1 MINSFN
7 LFLKQIRSSFV
18 LFQTTTMKSFLFSL
32 LFISCSI
39 LSFAQTNVS
48 GGIYQNTTWSLSGS
62 PYIVNSSVVVFPGKT
77 LTIEPG
83 VEIQINNQNNTNI
96 YIETRGTINCIGTDA
111 QPITVRA
118 LYDTLNTVAWQGF
131 VCTSSQGGILN
142 ADRIEI
148 SNAYFPLSYETIPT
162 TLSYTN
168 CKFTRCFQAV
178 TVGTNLNL
186 SGCEFIDNE
195 VGVYGWANFNINNC
209 LFQDNT
215 TSLYIYA
222 SAFAMSN
229 CSFIDN
235 QIGSS
240 FLSNAVDSIVI
251 SNCEFLNNG
260 LAINYPNNGRVEYC
274 LFSDNDAA
282 IQQAY
287 YCEILNNIFSY
298 NELAI
303 EACVDANIHNNQ
315 INNNVGGLLIS
326 NVASVQ
332 DSPSIYNNEICGN
345 VNYNVD
351 NNTNMNYS
359 LFSNCFCDLDSAQIE
374 AYLIDGYDDITKGLI
389 NYQIYD
395 SSCTVLLGNVVKFG
409 AGAGLEENAFDFSF
423 ENPVHHNLQLL
434 GAAAV
439 QQIVLQ
445 NTSGQSFNFSAIAHN
460 SFDLSRLAPGYYFI
474 VKLDEHSVSKALV
487 KY

>member
-1 MINSFN
+1 MNHKTIC
-7 LFLKQIRSSFV
+7 
-18 LFQTTTMKSFLFSL
+18 MKIVISTIVFT
-32 LFISCSI
+32 FISI
-39 LSFAQTNVS
+39 FTFAQTNVS
-48 GGIYQNTTWSLSGS
+48 GGIYQNTTWTLSGS
-62 PYIVNSSVVVFPGKT
+62 PYVVNSSIVVFPGKT

-83 VEIQINNQNNTNI
+83 VEIQINNQNNSNI

-111 QPITVRA
+111 QPIKIHA

-131 VCTSSQGGILN
+131 VCTSSQGGVLN

-148 SNAYFPLSYETIPT
+148 SNAYFPLSYETIPA

-168 CKFTRCFQAV
+168 SKFIRCFQAV

-209 LFQDNT
+209 LFKDNT

-235 QIGSS
+235 QIGAS
-240 FLSNAVDSIVI
+240 FLANAVDSIVI
-251 SNCEFLNNG
+251 ANCEFLNNG
-260 LAINYPNNGRVEYC
+260 LALNYPNNGRVENC
-274 LFSDNDAA
+274 EFSDNGTAVQAA
-282 IQQAY
+282 Y
-287 YCEILNNIFSY
+287 NCEIQNNTFFY
-298 NELAI
+298 NILAI
-303 EACVDANIHNNQ
+303 EATVDANIHNNQ
-315 INNNVGGLLIS
+315 INNNAEGIIIS
-326 NVASVQ
+326 NVTSIQ
-332 DSPSIYNNEICGN
+332 DSPSIYDNEICGN
-345 VNYNVD
+345 TYYNVN

-409 AGAGLEENAFDFSF
+409 AGVGLEENAFDFSF
-423 ENPVHHNLQLL
+423 ENPVQHDLQLL
-434 GAAAV
+434 GYPEV
-439 QQIVLQ
+439 KQLVLQ
-445 NTSGQSFNFSAIAHN
+445 NTSGQTFYFTSSTYNT
-460 SFDLSRLAPGYYFI
+460 FDLSRLAPGYYFI
-474 VKLDEHSVSKALV
+474 VKLDQQGVSKALV

>member
-1 MINSFN
+1 
-7 LFLKQIRSSFV
+7 
-18 LFQTTTMKSFLFSL
+18 MKIVISTIVFT
-32 LFISCSI
+32 FISI
-39 LSFAQTNVS
+39 FTFAQTNVS
-48 GGIYQNTTWSLSGS
+48 GGIYQNTTWTLSGS
-62 PYIVNSSVVVFPGKT
+62 PYVVNSSIVVFPGKT

-83 VEIQINNQNNTNI
+83 VEIQINNQNNSNI

-111 QPITVRA
+111 QPIKIHA

-131 VCTSSQGGILN
+131 VCTSSQGGVLN

-148 SNAYFPLSYETIPT
+148 SNAYFPLSYETIPA

-168 CKFTRCFQAV
+168 SKFIRCFQAV

-209 LFQDNT
+209 LFKDNT

-235 QIGSS
+235 QIGAS

-260 LAINYPNNGRVEYC
+260 LALNYPNNGRVENC
-274 LFSDNDAA
+274 EFSDNGTAVQAA
-282 IQQAY
+282 Y
-287 YCEILNNIFSY
+287 DCEIKNNTFFY
-298 NELAI
+298 NILAI
-303 EACVDANIHNNQ
+303 EATVDANIHNNQ
-315 INNNVGGLLIS
+315 INNNAEGIIIS
-326 NVASVQ
+326 NVTSIQ
-332 DSPSIYNNEICGN
+332 DSPSIYENEICGN
-345 VNYNVD
+345 TYYNVN

-409 AGAGLEENAFDFSF
+409 AGVGLEENAFDFSF
-423 ENPVHHNLQLL
+423 ENPVQHDLQLL
-434 GAAAV
+434 GYPEV
-439 QQIVLQ
+439 KQIVLQ
-445 NTSGQSFNFSAIAHN
+445 NTSGQTFYFTSSTYNT
-460 SFDLSRLAPGYYFI
+460 FDLSRLAPGYYFI
-474 VKLDEHSVSKALV
+474 VKLDQQGVSKALV

>member
-1 MINSFN
+1 M
-7 LFLKQIRSSFV
+7 LFG
-18 LFQTTTMKSFLFSL
+18 L
-32 LFISCSI
+32 LFTFCSL

-48 GGIYQNTTWSLSGS
+48 GGIYQNTTWTLSGS
-62 PYIVNSSVVVFPGKT
+62 PYIVNSSIVVFPGKT
-77 LTIEPG
+77 LTIQPG

-111 QPITVRA
+111 QPIKIHA

-131 VCTSSQGGILN
+131 VCTSSQGGVLN
-142 ADRIEI
+142 ADRVEI
-148 SNAYFPLSYETIPT
+148 SNAYFPFSYETIPA

-168 CKFTRCFQAV
+168 SKFIRCFQAV

-209 LFQDNT
+209 LFKDNT

-229 CSFIDN
+229 SSFVDN
-235 QIGSS
+235 QIGAS

-251 SNCEFLNNG
+251 SACEFLNNG
-260 LAINYPNNGRVEYC
+260 LAINYPNNGRIENCV
-274 LFSDNDAA
+274 FSDNGAA
-282 IQQAY
+282 IQAAY
-287 YCEILNNIFSY
+287 YCEILNNEFFY

-303 EACVDANIHNNQ
+303 EASVDADIHNNQ
-315 INNNVGGLLIS
+315 INNNMGGLLIS
-326 NVASVQ
+326 NVSSAQ
-332 DSPSIYNNEICGN
+332 DSPAIYDNEICGN
-345 VNYNVD
+345 INYNVN

-374 AYLIDGYDDITKGLI
+374 AYLIDGYDDIIKGLI

-409 AGAGLEENAFDFSF
+409 PGAGLDELSNSLQF
-423 ENPVHHNLQLL
+423 ENPVNNILVLL
-434 GAAAV
+434 GTNTISTI
-439 QQIVLQ
+439 QIQ
-445 NTSGQSFNFSAIAHN
+445 
-460 SFDLSRLAPGYYFI
+460 DLSGKTYTFTTNGANAFDVSSLAPGYYFLVSQDAKKMSEAF
-474 VKLDEHSVSKALV
+474 VKL
-487 KY
+487 

>member
-1 MINSFN
+1 
-7 LFLKQIRSSFV
+7 
-18 LFQTTTMKSFLFSL
+18 MKIV
-32 LFISCSI
+32 ISTIIFTLISI
-39 LSFAQTNVS
+39 FTFAQTNVS

-62 PYIVNSSVVVFPGKT
+62 PYIVNSSIVVFPGKT

-83 VEIQINNQNNTNI
+83 VEIQINNQNNSNI
-96 YIETRGTINCIGTDA
+96 YIETRGTINCVGTDA
-111 QPITVRA
+111 QPIKIHA
-118 LYDTLNTVAWQGF
+118 LYDTLSTVAWQGF
-131 VCTSSQGGILN
+131 VCTSSQGGVLN

-148 SNAYFPLSYETIPT
+148 ANAYFPLSYETIPA

-168 CKFTRCFQAV
+168 SKFIRCFQAV

-209 LFQDNT
+209 LFKDNT

-235 QIGSS
+235 QIGAS
-240 FLSNAVDSIVI
+240 FLANAVDSIVI
-251 SNCEFLNNG
+251 ANCEFLNNG
-260 LAINYPNNGRVEYC
+260 LALNYPNNGRVENC
-274 LFSDNDAA
+274 EFSDNGTAVQAA
-282 IQQAY
+282 Y
-287 YCEILNNIFSY
+287 NCEIQNNTFFY
-298 NELAI
+298 NILAI
-303 EACVDANIHNNQ
+303 EATVDANIHNNQ
-315 INNNVGGLLIS
+315 INNNAEGIIIS
-326 NVASVQ
+326 NVTSIQ
-332 DSPSIYNNEICGN
+332 DSPSIYDNEICGN
-345 VNYNVD
+345 TYYNVN

-409 AGAGLEENAFDFSF
+409 AGVGLEENAFDFSF
-423 ENPVHHNLQLL
+423 ENPVQHDLQLL
-434 GAAAV
+434 GYPEV
-439 QQIVLQ
+439 KQIVLQ
-445 NTSGQSFNFSAIAHN
+445 NTSGQTFYFTSSTYNT
-460 SFDLSRLAPGYYFI
+460 FDLSRLAPGYYFI
-474 VKLDEHSVSKALV
+474 VKLDQQGVSKALV

>member
-1 MINSFN
+1 
-7 LFLKQIRSSFV
+7 
-18 LFQTTTMKSFLFSL
+18 MKIVISTIVFT
-32 LFISCSI
+32 FISI
-39 LSFAQTNVS
+39 FTFAQTNVS
-48 GGIYQNTTWSLSGS
+48 GGIYQNTTWTLSGS
-62 PYIVNSSVVVFPGKT
+62 PYVVNSSIVVFPGKT

-83 VEIQINNQNNTNI
+83 VEIQINNQNNSNI

-111 QPITVRA
+111 QPIKIHA
-118 LYDTLNTVAWQGF
+118 LYDTLSTVAWQGF
-131 VCTSSQGGILN
+131 VCTSSQGGVLN

-148 SNAYFPLSYETIPT
+148 SNAYFPLSYETIPA

-168 CKFTRCFQAV
+168 SKFIRCFQAV

-209 LFQDNT
+209 LFKDNT

-235 QIGSS
+235 QIGAS
-240 FLSNAVDSIVI
+240 FLANAVDSIVI
-251 SNCEFLNNG
+251 ANCEFLNNG
-260 LAINYPNNGRVEYC
+260 LALNYPNNGRVENC
-274 LFSDNDAA
+274 EFSDNGTAVQAA
-282 IQQAY
+282 Y
-287 YCEILNNIFSY
+287 NCEIQNNTFFY
-298 NELAI
+298 NILAI
-303 EACVDANIHNNQ
+303 EATVDANIHNNQ
-315 INNNVGGLLIS
+315 INNNAEGIIIS
-326 NVASVQ
+326 NVTSIQ
-332 DSPSIYNNEICGN
+332 DSPSIYDNEICGN
-345 VNYNVD
+345 TYYNVN

-409 AGAGLEENAFDFSF
+409 AGVGLEENAFDFSF
-423 ENPVHHNLQLL
+423 ENPVQHDLQLL
-434 GAAAV
+434 GYPEV
-439 QQIVLQ
+439 KQLVLQ
-445 NTSGQSFNFSAIAHN
+445 NTSGQTFYFTSSTYNT
-460 SFDLSRLAPGYYFI
+460 FDLSRLAPGYYFI
-474 VKLDEHSVSKALV
+474 VKLDQQGVSKALV

>member
-1 MINSFN
+1 MNHKTIC
-7 LFLKQIRSSFV
+7 
-18 LFQTTTMKSFLFSL
+18 MKIIISTIVFT
-32 LFISCSI
+32 FISI
-39 LSFAQTNVS
+39 FTFAQTNVS
-48 GGIYQNTTWSLSGS
+48 GGIYQNTTWTLSGS
-62 PYIVNSSVVVFPGKT
+62 PYVVNSSIVVFPGKT

-83 VEIQINNQNNTNI
+83 VEIQINNQNNSNI
-96 YIETRGTINCIGTDA
+96 YIETRGTINCVGTDA
-111 QPITVRA
+111 QPIKIHA
-118 LYDTLNTVAWQGF
+118 LYDTLSTVAWQGF
-131 VCTSSQGGILN
+131 VCTSSQGGVLN

-148 SNAYFPLSYETIPT
+148 SNAYFPLSYETIPA

-168 CKFTRCFQAV
+168 SKFIRCFQAV

-209 LFQDNT
+209 LFKDNT

-235 QIGSS
+235 QIGAS
-240 FLSNAVDSIVI
+240 FLANAVDSIVI
-251 SNCEFLNNG
+251 ANCEFLNNG
-260 LAINYPNNGRVEYC
+260 LALNYPNNGRVENC
-274 LFSDNDAA
+274 EFSDNGTAVQAA
-282 IQQAY
+282 Y
-287 YCEILNNIFSY
+287 NCEIQNNTFFY
-298 NELAI
+298 NILAI
-303 EACVDANIHNNQ
+303 EATVDANIHNNQ
-315 INNNVGGLLIS
+315 INNNAEGIIIS
-326 NVASVQ
+326 NVTLIQ
-332 DSPSIYNNEICGN
+332 DSPLIYDNEICGN
-345 VNYNVD
+345 TYYNVN

-409 AGAGLEENAFDFSF
+409 AGVGLEENAFDFSF
-423 ENPVHHNLQLL
+423 ENPVQHDLQLL
-434 GAAAV
+434 GYPEV
-439 QQIVLQ
+439 KQIVLQ
-445 NTSGQSFNFSAIAHN
+445 NTSGQTFYFTSSTYNT
-460 SFDLSRLAPGYYFI
+460 FDLSRLAPGYYFI
-474 VKLDEHSVSKALV
+474 VKLDQQGVSKALV

>member
-1 MINSFN
+1 MNHKTIC
-7 LFLKQIRSSFV
+7 
-18 LFQTTTMKSFLFSL
+18 MKIIISTIVFT
-32 LFISCSI
+32 FISI
-39 LSFAQTNVS
+39 FTFAQTNVS
-48 GGIYQNTTWSLSGS
+48 GGIYQNTTWTLSGS
-62 PYIVNSSVVVFPGKT
+62 PYVVNSSIVVFPGKT

-83 VEIQINNQNNTNI
+83 VEIQINNQNNSNI
-96 YIETRGTINCIGTDA
+96 YIETRGTINCVGTDA
-111 QPITVRA
+111 QPIKIHA
-118 LYDTLNTVAWQGF
+118 LYDTLSTVAWQGF
-131 VCTSSQGGILN
+131 VCTSSQGGVLN

-148 SNAYFPLSYETIPT
+148 SNAYFPLSYETIPA

-168 CKFTRCFQAV
+168 SKFIRCFQAV

-209 LFQDNT
+209 LFKDNT

-235 QIGSS
+235 QIGAS
-240 FLSNAVDSIVI
+240 FLANAVDSIVI
-251 SNCEFLNNG
+251 ANCEFLNNG
-260 LAINYPNNGRVEYC
+260 LALNYPNNGRVENC
-274 LFSDNDAA
+274 EFSDNGTAVQAA
-282 IQQAY
+282 Y
-287 YCEILNNIFSY
+287 NCEIQNNTFFY
-298 NELAI
+298 NILAI
-303 EACVDANIHNNQ
+303 EATVDANIHNNQ
-315 INNNVGGLLIS
+315 INNNAEGIIIS
-326 NVASVQ
+326 NVTSIQ
-332 DSPSIYNNEICGN
+332 DSPSIYDNEICGN
-345 VNYNVD
+345 TYYNVN

-409 AGAGLEENAFDFSF
+409 AGVGLEENAFDFSF
-423 ENPVHHNLQLL
+423 ENPVQHDLQLL
-434 GAAAV
+434 GYPEV
-439 QQIVLQ
+439 KQLVLQ
-445 NTSGQSFNFSAIAHN
+445 NTSGQTFYFTSSTYNT
-460 SFDLSRLAPGYYFI
+460 FDLSRLAPGYYFI
-474 VKLDEHSVSKALV
+474 VKLDQQGVSKALV

>member
-1 MINSFN
+1 MNDKTIC
-7 LFLKQIRSSFV
+7 
-18 LFQTTTMKSFLFSL
+18 MKIIISTIVFT
-32 LFISCSI
+32 FISI
-39 LSFAQTNVS
+39 FTFAQTNVS
-48 GGIYQNTTWSLSGS
+48 GGIYQNTTWTLSGS
-62 PYIVNSSVVVFPGKT
+62 PYVVNSSIVVFPGKT

-83 VEIQINNQNNTNI
+83 VEIQINNQNNSNI
-96 YIETRGTINCIGTDA
+96 YIETRGTINCVGTDA
-111 QPITVRA
+111 QPIKIHA
-118 LYDTLNTVAWQGF
+118 LFDTLSTVAWQGF
-131 VCTSSQGGILN
+131 VCTSSQGGVLN

-148 SNAYFPLSYETIPT
+148 SNAYFPLSYETIPS

-168 CKFTRCFQAV
+168 SKFIRCFQAV

-209 LFQDNT
+209 LFKDNT

-235 QIGSS
+235 QIGAS

-260 LAINYPNNGRVEYC
+260 LALNYPNNGRVENC
-274 LFSDNDAA
+274 EFSDNGTAVQAA
-282 IQQAY
+282 Y
-287 YCEILNNIFSY
+287 NCEIQNNTFFY
-298 NELAI
+298 NILAI
-303 EACVDANIHNNQ
+303 EATVDANIHNNQ
-315 INNNVGGLLIS
+315 INNNAEGIIIS
-326 NVASVQ
+326 NVTSIQ
-332 DSPSIYNNEICGN
+332 DSPSIYDNEICGN
-345 VNYNVD
+345 TYYNVN

-409 AGAGLEENAFDFSF
+409 AGVGLEENAFDFSF
-423 ENPVHHNLQLL
+423 ENPVQHDLQLL
-434 GAAAV
+434 GYPEV
-439 QQIVLQ
+439 KQIVLQ
-445 NTSGQSFNFSAIAHN
+445 NTSGQTFYFTSSTYNT
-460 SFDLSRLAPGYYFI
+460 FDLSRLAPGYYFI
-474 VKLDEHSVSKALV
+474 VKLDQQGVSKALV

>member
-1 MINSFN
+1 
-7 LFLKQIRSSFV
+7 
-18 LFQTTTMKSFLFSL
+18 MKIVISTIVFT
-32 LFISCSI
+32 FISI
-39 LSFAQTNVS
+39 FTFAQTNVS
-48 GGIYQNTTWSLSGS
+48 GGIYQNTTWTLSGS
-62 PYIVNSSVVVFPGKT
+62 PYVVNSSIVVFPGKT

-83 VEIQINNQNNTNI
+83 VEIQINNQNNSNI

-111 QPITVRA
+111 QPIKIHA

-131 VCTSSQGGILN
+131 VCTSSQGGVLN

-148 SNAYFPLSYETIPT
+148 SNAYFPLSYETIPA

-168 CKFTRCFQAV
+168 SKFIRCFQAV

-209 LFQDNT
+209 LFKDNT

-235 QIGSS
+235 QIGAS

-260 LAINYPNNGRVEYC
+260 LALNYPNNGRVENC
-274 LFSDNDAA
+274 EFSDNGTAVQAA
-282 IQQAY
+282 Y
-287 YCEILNNIFSY
+287 NCEIQNNTFFY
-298 NELAI
+298 NILAI
-303 EACVDANIHNNQ
+303 EATVDANIHNNQ
-315 INNNVGGLLIS
+315 INNNAEGIIIS
-326 NVASVQ
+326 NVTSIQ
-332 DSPSIYNNEICGN
+332 DSPSIYENEICGN
-345 VNYNVD
+345 TYYNVN

-409 AGAGLEENAFDFSF
+409 AGVGLEENAFDFSF
-423 ENPVHHNLQLL
+423 ENPVQHDLQLL
-434 GAAAV
+434 GYPEV
-439 QQIVLQ
+439 KQIVLQ
-445 NTSGQSFNFSAIAHN
+445 NTSGQTFYFTSSTYNT
-460 SFDLSRLAPGYYFI
+460 FDLSRLAPGYYFI
-474 VKLDEHSVSKALV
+474 VKLDQQGVSKALV

>member
-1 MINSFN
+1 MKTI
-7 LFLKQIRSSFV
+7 LFG
-18 LFQTTTMKSFLFSL
+18 FLFS
-32 LFISCSI
+32 FCSI
-39 LSFAQTNVS
+39 SSFAQTNVS

-62 PYIVNSSVVVFPGKT
+62 PYIVNSSIVVFPGKT

-83 VEIQINNQNNTNI
+83 VEIQINNQNNSNI
-96 YIETRGTINCIGTDA
+96 YIETRGTINCVGTDA
-111 QPITVRA
+111 QPIKIHA
-118 LYDTLNTVAWQGF
+118 LYDTLSTVAWQGF
-131 VCTSSQGGILN
+131 VCTSSQGGVLN

-168 CKFTRCFQAV
+168 SKFVRCFQAV

-186 SGCEFIDNE
+186 SACEFIDNE

-209 LFQDNT
+209 LFKENT

-235 QIGSS
+235 QIGAS
-240 FLSNAVDSIVI
+240 FLANAVDSIII
-251 SNCEFLNNG
+251 SSCEFFNNG
-260 LAINYPNNGRVEYC
+260 LAINYPNNGRVENC
-274 LFSDNDAA
+274 EFSDNGTAVQAA
-282 IQQAY
+282 Y
-287 YCEILNNIFSY
+287 DCEIKNNTFFY
-298 NELAI
+298 NILAI
-303 EACVDANIHNNQ
+303 EATVDANIHNNQ
-315 INNNVGGLLIS
+315 INNNAEGIIIS
-326 NVASVQ
+326 NVTSIQ
-332 DSPSIYNNEICGN
+332 DSPSIYDNEICGN
-345 VNYNVD
+345 TYYNVN

-395 SSCTVLLGNVVKFG
+395 SSCTLLLGNVVKFG
-409 AGAGLEENAFDFSF
+409 EGAGLEEAAFEFQF
-423 ENPVHHNLQLL
+423 ENPIHEQLQLI
-434 GAAAV
+434 AQSEV
-439 QQIVLQ
+439 KEMVLQ
-445 NTSGQSFNFSAIAHN
+445 NMSGQTYYFRSSTNN
-460 SFDLSRLAPGYYFI
+460 LFDLSQLAPGYYFI
-474 VKLDEHSVSKALV
+474 VKLGEQRVSKALV

>member
-1 MINSFN
+1 MKTI
-7 LFLKQIRSSFV
+7 LFG
-18 LFQTTTMKSFLFSL
+18 FLFS
-32 LFISCSI
+32 FCSI
-39 LSFAQTNVS
+39 SSFAQTHVS

-62 PYIVNSSVVVFPGKT
+62 PYIVNSSIVVFPGKT

-83 VEIQINNQNNTNI
+83 VEIQINNQNNSNI
-96 YIETRGTINCIGTDA
+96 YIETRGTINCVGTDA
-111 QPITVRA
+111 QPIKIHA
-118 LYDTLNTVAWQGF
+118 LYDTLSTVAWQGF
-131 VCTSSQGGILN
+131 VCTSSQGGVLN

-168 CKFTRCFQAV
+168 SKFVRCFQAV

-186 SGCEFIDNE
+186 SACEFIDNE

-209 LFQDNT
+209 LFKENT

-235 QIGSS
+235 QIGAS
-240 FLSNAVDSIVI
+240 FLANAVDSIVI
-251 SNCEFLNNG
+251 SSCEFFNNG
-260 LAINYPNNGRVEYC
+260 LAINYPNNGRVENC
-274 LFSDNDAA
+274 EFSDNGTAVQAA
-282 IQQAY
+282 Y
-287 YCEILNNIFSY
+287 DCEIKNNTFFY
-298 NELAI
+298 NILAI
-303 EACVDANIHNNQ
+303 EATVDANIHNNQ
-315 INNNVGGLLIS
+315 INNNAEGIIIS
-326 NVASVQ
+326 NVTSIQ
-332 DSPSIYNNEICGN
+332 DSPSIYDNEICGN
-345 VNYNVD
+345 TYYNVN

-395 SSCTVLLGNVVKFG
+395 SSCTLLLGNVVKFG
-409 AGAGLEENAFDFSF
+409 EGAGLEEAAFEFQF
-423 ENPVHHNLQLL
+423 ENPIHEQLQLI
-434 GAAAV
+434 AQSEV
-439 QQIVLQ
+439 KEMVFQ
-445 NTSGQSFNFSAIAHN
+445 NMSGQTYYFRSSTNN
-460 SFDLSRLAPGYYFI
+460 LFDLSQLAPGYYFI
-474 VKLDEHSVSKALV
+474 VKLGEQRVSKALV

>member
-1 MINSFN
+1 LNHKTIC
-7 LFLKQIRSSFV
+7 
-18 LFQTTTMKSFLFSL
+18 MKIVISTIVFT
-32 LFISCSI
+32 FISI
-39 LSFAQTNVS
+39 FTFAQTNVS
-48 GGIYQNTTWSLSGS
+48 GGIYQNTTWTLSGS
-62 PYIVNSSVVVFPGKT
+62 PYVVNSSIVVFPGKT

-83 VEIQINNQNNTNI
+83 VEIQINNQNNSNI
-96 YIETRGTINCIGTDA
+96 YIETRGTINCVGTDA
-111 QPITVRA
+111 QPIKIHA
-118 LYDTLNTVAWQGF
+118 LYDTLSTVAWQGF
-131 VCTSSQGGILN
+131 VCTSSQGGVLN

-148 SNAYFPLSYETIPT
+148 SNAYFPLSYETIPA

-168 CKFTRCFQAV
+168 SKFIRCFQAV

-209 LFQDNT
+209 LFKDNT

-235 QIGSS
+235 QIGAS
-240 FLSNAVDSIVI
+240 FLANAVDSIVI
-251 SNCEFLNNG
+251 ANCEFLNNG
-260 LAINYPNNGRVEYC
+260 LALNYPNNGRVENC
-274 LFSDNDAA
+274 EFSDNGTAVQAA
-282 IQQAY
+282 Y
-287 YCEILNNIFSY
+287 NCEIQNNTFFY
-298 NELAI
+298 NILAI
-303 EACVDANIHNNQ
+303 EATVDANIHNNQ
-315 INNNVGGLLIS
+315 INNNAEGIIIS
-326 NVASVQ
+326 NVTSIQ
-332 DSPSIYNNEICGN
+332 DSPSIYDNEICGN
-345 VNYNVD
+345 TYYNVN

-409 AGAGLEENAFDFSF
+409 AGVGLEENAFDFSF
-423 ENPVHHNLQLL
+423 ENPVQHDLQLL
-434 GAAAV
+434 GYPEV
-439 QQIVLQ
+439 KQIVLQ
-445 NTSGQSFNFSAIAHN
+445 NTSGQTFYFTSSTYNT
-460 SFDLSRLAPGYYFI
+460 FDLSRLAPGYYFI
-474 VKLDEHSVSKALV
+474 VKLDQQGVSKALV

>member
-1 MINSFN
+1 LNHKTIC
-7 LFLKQIRSSFV
+7 
-18 LFQTTTMKSFLFSL
+18 MKIIISTIVFT
-32 LFISCSI
+32 FISI
-39 LSFAQTNVS
+39 FTFAQTNVS
-48 GGIYQNTTWSLSGS
+48 GGIYQNTTWTLSGS
-62 PYIVNSSVVVFPGKT
+62 PYVVNSSIVVFPGKT

-83 VEIQINNQNNTNI
+83 VEIQINNQNNSNI
-96 YIETRGTINCIGTDA
+96 YIETRGTINCVGTDA
-111 QPITVRA
+111 QPIKIHA
-118 LYDTLNTVAWQGF
+118 LYDTLSTVAWQGF
-131 VCTSSQGGILN
+131 VCTSSQGGVLN

-148 SNAYFPLSYETIPT
+148 ANAYFPLSYETIPA

-168 CKFTRCFQAV
+168 SKFIRCFQAV

-209 LFQDNT
+209 LFKDNT

-235 QIGSS
+235 QIGAS
-240 FLSNAVDSIVI
+240 FLANAVDSIVI
-251 SNCEFLNNG
+251 ANCEFLNNG
-260 LAINYPNNGRVEYC
+260 LALNYPNNGRVENC
-274 LFSDNDAA
+274 EFSDNGTAVQAA
-282 IQQAY
+282 Y
-287 YCEILNNIFSY
+287 NCEIQNNTFFY
-298 NELAI
+298 NILAI
-303 EACVDANIHNNQ
+303 EATVDANIHNNQ
-315 INNNVGGLLIS
+315 INNNAEGIIIS
-326 NVASVQ
+326 NVTSIQ
-332 DSPSIYNNEICGN
+332 DSPSIYDNEICGN
-345 VNYNVD
+345 TYYNVN

-409 AGAGLEENAFDFSF
+409 AGVGLEENAFDFSF
-423 ENPVHHNLQLL
+423 ENPVQHDLQLL
-434 GAAAV
+434 GYPEV
-439 QQIVLQ
+439 KQIVLQ
-445 NTSGQSFNFSAIAHN
+445 NTSGQTFYFTSSTYNT
-460 SFDLSRLAPGYYFI
+460 FDLSRLAPGYYFI
-474 VKLDEHSVSKALV
+474 VKLDQQGVSKALV

>member
-1 MINSFN
+1 MNHKTIC
-7 LFLKQIRSSFV
+7 
-18 LFQTTTMKSFLFSL
+18 MKIVISTIVFT
-32 LFISCSI
+32 FISI
-39 LSFAQTNVS
+39 FTFAQTNVS
-48 GGIYQNTTWSLSGS
+48 GGIYQNTTWTLSGS
-62 PYIVNSSVVVFPGKT
+62 PYVVNSSIVVFPGKT

-83 VEIQINNQNNTNI
+83 VEIQINNQNNSNI
-96 YIETRGTINCIGTDA
+96 YIETRGTINCVGTDA
-111 QPITVRA
+111 QPIKIHA
-118 LYDTLNTVAWQGF
+118 LYDTLSTVAWQGF
-131 VCTSSQGGILN
+131 VCTSSQGGVLN

-148 SNAYFPLSYETIPT
+148 SNAYFPLSYETIPA

-168 CKFTRCFQAV
+168 SKFIRCFQAV

-209 LFQDNT
+209 LFKDNT

-235 QIGSS
+235 QIGAS
-240 FLSNAVDSIVI
+240 FLANAVDSIVI
-251 SNCEFLNNG
+251 ANCEFLNNG
-260 LAINYPNNGRVEYC
+260 LALNYPNNGRVENC
-274 LFSDNDAA
+274 EFSDNGTAVQAA
-282 IQQAY
+282 Y
-287 YCEILNNIFSY
+287 NCEIQNNTFFY
-298 NELAI
+298 NILAI
-303 EACVDANIHNNQ
+303 EATVDANIHNNQ
-315 INNNVGGLLIS
+315 INNNAEGIIIS
-326 NVASVQ
+326 NVTSIQ
-332 DSPSIYNNEICGN
+332 DSPSIYDNEICGN
-345 VNYNVD
+345 TYYNVN

-409 AGAGLEENAFDFSF
+409 AGVGLEENAFDFSF
-423 ENPVHHNLQLL
+423 ENPVQHDLQLL
-434 GAAAV
+434 GYPEV
-439 QQIVLQ
+439 KQLVLQ
-445 NTSGQSFNFSAIAHN
+445 NTSGQTFYFTSSTYNT
-460 SFDLSRLAPGYYFI
+460 FDLSRLAPGYYFI
-474 VKLDEHSVSKALV
+474 VKLDQQGVSKALV

>member
-1 MINSFN
+1 MNHKTIC
-7 LFLKQIRSSFV
+7 
-18 LFQTTTMKSFLFSL
+18 MKIIISTIVFT
-32 LFISCSI
+32 FISI
-39 LSFAQTNVS
+39 FTFAQTNVS
-48 GGIYQNTTWSLSGS
+48 GGIYQNTTWTLSGS
-62 PYIVNSSVVVFPGKT
+62 PYVVNSSIVVFPGKT

-83 VEIQINNQNNTNI
+83 VEIQINNQNNSNI
-96 YIETRGTINCIGTDA
+96 YIETRGTINCVGTDA
-111 QPITVRA
+111 QPIKIHA
-118 LYDTLNTVAWQGF
+118 LYDTLSTVAWQGF
-131 VCTSSQGGILN
+131 VCTSSQGGVLN

-148 SNAYFPLSYETIPT
+148 ANAYFPLSYETIPA

-168 CKFTRCFQAV
+168 SKFIRCFQAV

-209 LFQDNT
+209 LFKDNT

-235 QIGSS
+235 QIGAS
-240 FLSNAVDSIVI
+240 FLANAVDSIVI
-251 SNCEFLNNG
+251 ANCEFLNNG
-260 LAINYPNNGRVEYC
+260 LALNYPNNGRVENC
-274 LFSDNDAA
+274 EFSDNGTAVQAA
-282 IQQAY
+282 Y
-287 YCEILNNIFSY
+287 NCEIQNNTFFY
-298 NELAI
+298 NILAI
-303 EACVDANIHNNQ
+303 EATVDANIHNNQ
-315 INNNVGGLLIS
+315 INNNAEGIIIS
-326 NVASVQ
+326 NVTSIQ
-332 DSPSIYNNEICGN
+332 DSPSIYDNEICGN
-345 VNYNVD
+345 TYYNVN

-409 AGAGLEENAFDFSF
+409 AGVGLEENAFDFSF
-423 ENPVHHNLQLL
+423 ENPVQHDLQLL
-434 GAAAV
+434 GYPEV
-439 QQIVLQ
+439 KQLVLQ
-445 NTSGQSFNFSAIAHN
+445 NTSGQTFYFTSSTYNT
-460 SFDLSRLAPGYYFI
+460 FDLSRLAPGYYFI
-474 VKLDEHSVSKALV
+474 VKLDQQGVSKALV

>member
-1 MINSFN
+1 LNHKTIC
-7 LFLKQIRSSFV
+7 
-18 LFQTTTMKSFLFSL
+18 MKIIISTIVFT
-32 LFISCSI
+32 FISI
-39 LSFAQTNVS
+39 FTFAQTNVS
-48 GGIYQNTTWSLSGS
+48 GGIYQNTTWTLSGS
-62 PYIVNSSVVVFPGKT
+62 PYVVNSSIVVFPGKT

-83 VEIQINNQNNTNI
+83 VEIQINNQNNSNI
-96 YIETRGTINCIGTDA
+96 YIETRGTINCVGTDA
-111 QPITVRA
+111 QPIKIHA
-118 LYDTLNTVAWQGF
+118 LYDTLSTVAWQGF
-131 VCTSSQGGILN
+131 VCTSSQGGVLN

-148 SNAYFPLSYETIPT
+148 SNAYFPLSYETIPA

-168 CKFTRCFQAV
+168 SKFIRCFQAV

-209 LFQDNT
+209 LFKDNT

-235 QIGSS
+235 QIGAS
-240 FLSNAVDSIVI
+240 FLANAVDSIVI
-251 SNCEFLNNG
+251 ANCEFLNNG
-260 LAINYPNNGRVEYC
+260 LALNYPNNGRVENC
-274 LFSDNDAA
+274 EFSDNGTAVQAA
-282 IQQAY
+282 Y
-287 YCEILNNIFSY
+287 NCEIQNNTFFY
-298 NELAI
+298 NILAI
-303 EACVDANIHNNQ
+303 EATVDANIHNNQ
-315 INNNVGGLLIS
+315 INNNAEGIIIS
-326 NVASVQ
+326 NVTSIQ
-332 DSPSIYNNEICGN
+332 DSPSIYDNEICGN
-345 VNYNVD
+345 TYYNVN

-409 AGAGLEENAFDFSF
+409 AGVGLEENAFDFSF
-423 ENPVHHNLQLL
+423 ENPVQHDLQLL
-434 GAAAV
+434 GYPEV
-439 QQIVLQ
+439 KQLVLQ
-445 NTSGQSFNFSAIAHN
+445 NTSGQTFYFTSSTYNT
-460 SFDLSRLAPGYYFI
+460 FDLSRLAPGYYFI
-474 VKLDEHSVSKALV
+474 VKLDQQGVSKALV

>member
-1 MINSFN
+1 
-7 LFLKQIRSSFV
+7 
-18 LFQTTTMKSFLFSL
+18 MKIVISTIVFT
-32 LFISCSI
+32 FISI
-39 LSFAQTNVS
+39 FTFAQTNVS
-48 GGIYQNTTWSLSGS
+48 GGIYQNTTWTLSGS
-62 PYIVNSSVVVFPGKT
+62 PYVVNSSIVVFPGKT

-83 VEIQINNQNNTNI
+83 VEIQINNQNNSNI
-96 YIETRGTINCIGTDA
+96 YIETRGTINCVGTDA
-111 QPITVRA
+111 QPIKIHA
-118 LYDTLNTVAWQGF
+118 LYDTLSTVAWQGF
-131 VCTSSQGGILN
+131 VCTSSQGGVLN

-148 SNAYFPLSYETIPT
+148 SNAYFPLSYETIPA

-168 CKFTRCFQAV
+168 SKFIRCFQAV

-209 LFQDNT
+209 LFKDNT

-235 QIGSS
+235 QIGAS
-240 FLSNAVDSIVI
+240 FLANAVDSIVI
-251 SNCEFLNNG
+251 ANCEFLNNG
-260 LAINYPNNGRVEYC
+260 LALNYPNNGRVENC
-274 LFSDNDAA
+274 EFSDNGTAVQAA
-282 IQQAY
+282 Y
-287 YCEILNNIFSY
+287 NCEIQNNTFFY
-298 NELAI
+298 NILAI
-303 EACVDANIHNNQ
+303 EATVDANIHNNQ
-315 INNNVGGLLIS
+315 INNNAEGIIIS
-326 NVASVQ
+326 NVTSIQ
-332 DSPSIYNNEICGN
+332 DSPSIYDNEICGN
-345 VNYNVD
+345 TYYNVN

-409 AGAGLEENAFDFSF
+409 AGVGLEENAFDFSF
-423 ENPVHHNLQLL
+423 ENPVQHDLQLL
-434 GAAAV
+434 GYPEV
-439 QQIVLQ
+439 KQLVLQ
-445 NTSGQSFNFSAIAHN
+445 NTSGQTFYFTSSTYNT
-460 SFDLSRLAPGYYFI
+460 FDLSRLAPGYYFI
-474 VKLDEHSVSKALV
+474 VKLDQQGVSKALV

>member
-1 MINSFN
+1 MDDKTIC
-7 LFLKQIRSSFV
+7 
-18 LFQTTTMKSFLFSL
+18 MKIV
-32 LFISCSI
+32 ISTIIFTLISI
-39 LSFAQTNVS
+39 FTFAQTNVS

-62 PYIVNSSVVVFPGKT
+62 PYIVNSSIVVFPGKT

-83 VEIQINNQNNTNI
+83 VEIQINNQNNSNI
-96 YIETRGTINCIGTDA
+96 YIETRGTINCVGTDA
-111 QPITVRA
+111 QPIKIHA
-118 LYDTLNTVAWQGF
+118 LYDTLSTVAWQGF
-131 VCTSSQGGILN
+131 VCTSSQGGVLN

-148 SNAYFPLSYETIPT
+148 SNAYFPLSYETIPA

-168 CKFTRCFQAV
+168 SKFIRCFQAV

-209 LFQDNT
+209 LFKDNT

-235 QIGSS
+235 QIGAS
-240 FLSNAVDSIVI
+240 FLANAVDSIVI
-251 SNCEFLNNG
+251 ANCEFLNNG
-260 LAINYPNNGRVEYC
+260 LALNYPNNGRVENC
-274 LFSDNDAA
+274 EFSDNGTAVQAA
-282 IQQAY
+282 Y
-287 YCEILNNIFSY
+287 NCEIQNNTFFY
-298 NELAI
+298 NILAI
-303 EACVDANIHNNQ
+303 EATVDANIHNNQ
-315 INNNVGGLLIS
+315 INNNAEGIIIS
-326 NVASVQ
+326 NVTSIQ
-332 DSPSIYNNEICGN
+332 DSPSIYDNEICGN
-345 VNYNVD
+345 TYYNVN

-409 AGAGLEENAFDFSF
+409 AGVGLEENAFDFSF
-423 ENPVHHNLQLL
+423 ENPVQHDLQLL
-434 GAAAV
+434 GYPEV
-439 QQIVLQ
+439 KQIVLQ
-445 NTSGQSFNFSAIAHN
+445 NTSGQTFYFTSSTYNT
-460 SFDLSRLAPGYYFI
+460 FDLSRLAPGYYFI
-474 VKLDEHSVSKALV
+474 VKLDQQGVSKALV

>member
-1 MINSFN
+1 MSKIA
-7 LFLKQIRSSFV
+7 LFTVLFHIVSSFP
-18 LFQTTTMKSFLFSL
+18 
-32 LFISCSI
+32 
-39 LSFAQTNVS
+39 FAQTNVS
-48 GGIYQNTTWSLSGS
+48 GGIYQNATWSLAGS
-62 PYIVNSSVVVFPGKT
+62 PYIVNGPVVVFPGVT
-77 LTIEPG
+77 LNIQPG
-83 VEIQINNQNNTNI
+83 VEIRINNQNNSNI

-111 QPITVRA
+111 QPIKIHA
-118 LYDTLNTVAWQGF
+118 LYDTTSTVAWQGF
-131 VCTSSQGGILN
+131 VCTSSQGGVLN

-168 CKFTRCFQAV
+168 SKFIRCFQAV

-209 LFQDNT
+209 LFKDNT
-215 TSLYIYA
+215 TSLYLYA

-229 CSFIDN
+229 CSFVDN
-235 QIGSS
+235 QIGLS
-240 FLSNAVDSIVI
+240 FLANSVDSIVI
-251 SNCEFLNNG
+251 SACEFLNNG
-260 LAINYPNNGRVEYC
+260 LAINYPNNGRVENC
-274 LFSDNDAA
+274 VFSDNAAA

-287 YCEILNNIFSY
+287 YCEILNNEFFY

-303 EACVDANIHNNQ
+303 EACVDAEIHNNQ
-315 INNNVGGLLIS
+315 INNNMGGLLIS
-326 NVASVQ
+326 NVTSVQ
-332 DSPSIYNNEICGN
+332 DSPAIYDNEICGN
-345 VNYNVD
+345 VNFAVN

-409 AGAGLEENAFDFSF
+409 PGAGLDELGLDIIF
-423 ENPVHHNLQLL
+423 ENPVQNELRILSE
-434 GAAAV
+434 AAFDVV
-439 QQIVLQ
+439 QV
-445 NTSGQSFNFSAIAHN
+445 A
-460 SFDLSRLAPGYYFI
+460 DLSGKSYEFKSLGNNTFDVSILPAGFYMLHTVDGKLARRGF
-474 VKLDEHSVSKALV
+474 VKN
-487 KY
+487 

>member
-1 MINSFN
+1 
-7 LFLKQIRSSFV
+7 
-18 LFQTTTMKSFLFSL
+18 MKIVISTIVFT
-32 LFISCSI
+32 FISI
-39 LSFAQTNVS
+39 FTFAQTNVS
-48 GGIYQNTTWSLSGS
+48 GGIYQNTTWTLSGS
-62 PYIVNSSVVVFPGKT
+62 PYVVNSSIVVFPGKT

-83 VEIQINNQNNTNI
+83 VEIQINNQNNSNI

-111 QPITVRA
+111 QPIKIHA

-131 VCTSSQGGILN
+131 VCTSSQGGVLN

-148 SNAYFPLSYETIPT
+148 SNAYFPLSYETIPA

-168 CKFTRCFQAV
+168 SKFNRCFQAV

-209 LFQDNT
+209 LFKDNT

-235 QIGSS
+235 QIGAS

-251 SNCEFLNNG
+251 SNCDFLNNG
-260 LAINYPNNGRVEYC
+260 LALNYPNNGRVENC
-274 LFSDNDAA
+274 EFSDNGTAVQAA
-282 IQQAY
+282 Y
-287 YCEILNNIFSY
+287 NCEIQNNTFFY
-298 NELAI
+298 NILAI
-303 EACVDANIHNNQ
+303 EATVEANIHNNQ
-315 INNNVGGLLIS
+315 INNNAEGIIIS
-326 NVASVQ
+326 NVTSIQ
-332 DSPSIYNNEICGN
+332 DSPSIYENEICGN
-345 VNYNVD
+345 TYYNVN

-409 AGAGLEENAFDFSF
+409 AGVGLEENAFDFSF
-423 ENPVHHNLQLL
+423 ENPVQHDLQLL
-434 GAAAV
+434 GYPEV
-439 QQIVLQ
+439 KQIVLQ
-445 NTSGQSFNFSAIAHN
+445 NTSGQTFYFTSSTYNT
-460 SFDLSRLAPGYYFI
+460 FDLSRLAPGYYFI
-474 VKLDEHSVSKALV
+474 VKLDQQGVSKALV

>member
-1 MINSFN
+1 
-7 LFLKQIRSSFV
+7 
-18 LFQTTTMKSFLFSL
+18 MKIIISTIVFT
-32 LFISCSI
+32 FISI
-39 LSFAQTNVS
+39 FTFAQTNVS
-48 GGIYQNTTWSLSGS
+48 GGIYQNTTWTLSGS
-62 PYIVNSSVVVFPGKT
+62 PYVVNSSIVVFPGKT

-83 VEIQINNQNNTNI
+83 VEIQINNQNNSNI
-96 YIETRGTINCIGTDA
+96 YIETRGTINCVGTDA
-111 QPITVRA
+111 QPIKIHA
-118 LYDTLNTVAWQGF
+118 LYDTLSTVAWQGF
-131 VCTSSQGGILN
+131 VCTSSQGGVLN

-148 SNAYFPLSYETIPT
+148 SNAYFPLSYETIPA

-168 CKFTRCFQAV
+168 SKFIRCFQAV

-209 LFQDNT
+209 LFKDNT

-235 QIGSS
+235 QIGAS
-240 FLSNAVDSIVI
+240 FLANAVDSIVI
-251 SNCEFLNNG
+251 ANCEFLNNG
-260 LAINYPNNGRVEYC
+260 LALNYPNNGRVENC
-274 LFSDNDAA
+274 EFSDNGTAVQAA
-282 IQQAY
+282 Y
-287 YCEILNNIFSY
+287 NCEIQNNTFFY
-298 NELAI
+298 NILAI
-303 EACVDANIHNNQ
+303 EATVDANIHNNQ
-315 INNNVGGLLIS
+315 INNNAEGIIIS
-326 NVASVQ
+326 NVTLIQ
-332 DSPSIYNNEICGN
+332 DSPLIYDNEICGN
-345 VNYNVD
+345 TYYNVN

-409 AGAGLEENAFDFSF
+409 AGVGLEENAFDFSF
-423 ENPVHHNLQLL
+423 ENPVQHDLQLL
-434 GAAAV
+434 GYPEV
-439 QQIVLQ
+439 KQIVLQ
-445 NTSGQSFNFSAIAHN
+445 NTSGQTFYFTSSTYNT
-460 SFDLSRLAPGYYFI
+460 FDLSRLAPGYYFI
-474 VKLDEHSVSKALV
+474 VKLDQQGVSKALV

>member
-1 MINSFN
+1 
-7 LFLKQIRSSFV
+7 
-18 LFQTTTMKSFLFSL
+18 LFQTATMKSFLFSL

-111 QPITVRA
+111 QPIKIHA

-235 QIGSS
+235 QIGAS

-274 LFSDNDAA
+274 MFSDNGAA

-434 GAAAV
+434 DAAAV

-460 SFDLSRLAPGYYFI
+460 SFDLSRLAPGYYFM
-474 VKLDEHSVSKALV
+474 VKLDEHSVSKSLV

>member
-1 MINSFN
+1 
-7 LFLKQIRSSFV
+7 
-18 LFQTTTMKSFLFSL
+18 MKIVISTIVFT
-32 LFISCSI
+32 FISI
-39 LSFAQTNVS
+39 FTFAQTNVS
-48 GGIYQNTTWSLSGS
+48 GGIYQNTTWTLSGS
-62 PYIVNSSVVVFPGKT
+62 PYVVNSSIVVFPGKT

-83 VEIQINNQNNTNI
+83 VEIQINNQNNSNI

-111 QPITVRA
+111 QPIKIHA

-131 VCTSSQGGILN
+131 VCTSSQGGVLN

-148 SNAYFPLSYETIPT
+148 SNAYFPLSYETIPA

-168 CKFTRCFQAV
+168 SKFIRCFQAV
-178 TVGTNLNL
+178 TVGTDLNL

-209 LFQDNT
+209 LFKDNT

-235 QIGSS
+235 QIGAT
-240 FLSNAVDSIVI
+240 FLANAVDSIVI
-251 SNCEFLNNG
+251 ANCEFLNNG
-260 LAINYPNNGRVEYC
+260 LALNYPNNGRVENC
-274 LFSDNDAA
+274 EFSDNGTAVQAA
-282 IQQAY
+282 Y
-287 YCEILNNIFSY
+287 NCEIQNNTFFY
-298 NELAI
+298 NILAI
-303 EACVDANIHNNQ
+303 EATVEANIHNNQ
-315 INNNVGGLLIS
+315 INNNAEGIIIS
-326 NVASVQ
+326 NVTSIQ
-332 DSPSIYNNEICGN
+332 DSPSIYDNEICGN
-345 VNYNVD
+345 TYYNVN

-409 AGAGLEENAFDFSF
+409 AGVGLEENAFDFSF
-423 ENPVHHNLQLL
+423 ENPVQHDLQLL
-434 GAAAV
+434 GYPEV
-439 QQIVLQ
+439 KQIVLQ
-445 NTSGQSFNFSAIAHN
+445 NTSGQTFYFTSSTYNT
-460 SFDLSRLAPGYYFI
+460 FDLSRLAPGYYFI
-474 VKLDEHSVSKALV
+474 VKLDQQGVSKALV